1 MEMLMF
7 EEQLLADIP
16 DSFQE
21 MEKVKIDM
29 MYPYD
34 TKPQIILE
42 DKEHRF
48 CTFSLLENQI
58 LTDSQVESA
67 IQIIFK
73 VVISLYPSSL
83 LEEPQLMNGGGQT
96 CGWFSFRTAAAEGEL
111 FNVMYIFPVNG
122 YMMLGTMGCLI
133 EDESGKKQM
142 FEIME
147 SLKNLRKK
155 FSYAIS
161 GRAQYNRKI

>member
-1 MEMLMF
+1 MLMF
-7 EEQLLADIP
+7 EEQFLVDIP

-34 TKPQIILE
+34 EKPQIILE

-67 IQIIFK
+67 IQTILK

-83 LEEPQLMNGGGQT
+83 LEEPQLMNGKGGT
-96 CGWFSFRTAAAEGEL
+96 CGWFSFRTATTEGEI

-122 YMMLGTMGCLI
+122 CMMLGTIGCLDK
-133 EDESGKKQM
+133 DESGKKQM
-142 FEIME
+142 FEIIE
-147 SLKNLRKK
+147 SLRSLRKK

-161 GRAQYNRKI
+161 GRTQYNRKI